1 MGAKMKNSVIID
13 ILNGVKGNR
22 QTMVLSKTN
31 KDNLKKISDGYDK
44 LKSRLNS
51 KQMKLL
57 EKFLDVYDNNYLE
70 EIDFYYLEGFKL
82 GLLLAVECFK
92 E

>member
-1 MGAKMKNSVIID
+1 MKNSVIID

-31 KDNLKKISDGYDK
+31 KDNLKKIADGYDK

-82 GLLLAVECFK
+82 GLLLAVECFYDK
-92 E
+92 